1 MLNRY
6 GVQIRTPTW
15 RPLIHNS
22 AGLLNRDDG
31 AVAHTAGIGGRP
43 LFAPVSQL
51 HLAKPNLVDNRS
63 G

>member
-1 MLNRY
+1 
-6 GVQIRTPTW
+6 VQIRTPTW